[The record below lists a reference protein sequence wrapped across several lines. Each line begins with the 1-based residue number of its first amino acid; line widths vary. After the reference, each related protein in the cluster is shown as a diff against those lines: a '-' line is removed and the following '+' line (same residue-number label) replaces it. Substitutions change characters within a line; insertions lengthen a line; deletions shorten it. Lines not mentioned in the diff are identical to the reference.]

1 PDTGISRVPL
11 ADLDANVLPT
21 VATQPAPAAASR
33 ASAPPGSLEQLLP
46 TLDPEPGFVGLA
58 DMDTLTSAQLT
69 VRVKGAIGT
78 ALHLRLNGQRV
89 PESRVGRRVSA
100 SAAGIEAW
108 EYVGL
113 VLAPGV
119 NLLELSAPHTASR
132 V

>member
-46 TLDPEPGFVGLA
+46 TLDPEPGFIGLS
-58 DMDTLTSAQLT
+58 DMDTLTSTQLT

-89 PESRVGRRVSA
+89 PESRVRRPVSP
-100 SAAGIEAW
+100 STAGSDAL
-108 EYVGL
+108 EYVRL
-113 VLAPGV
+113 ELPPGV
-119 NLLELSAPHTASR
+119 NRLELSAPHTASPL
-132 V
+132 